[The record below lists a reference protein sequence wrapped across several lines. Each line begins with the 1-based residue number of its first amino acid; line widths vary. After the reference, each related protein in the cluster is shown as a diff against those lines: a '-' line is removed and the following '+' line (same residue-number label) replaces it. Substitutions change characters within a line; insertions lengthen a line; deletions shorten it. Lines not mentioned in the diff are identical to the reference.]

1 MYVTVSWYAC
11 EGNAAVPFCTMVE
24 WNQEFSSDMYDML
37 SKHAGDALPDGC
49 LCLIVGTG
57 QGGPKVI
64 EVWQTP
70 DDAQRHADA
79 TSGAISDMNFPPP
92 DRVSAFETS
101 AYVVVPG

>member
-1 MYVTVSWYAC
+1 MYLKISWQSN
-11 EGNAAVPFCTMVE
+11 ERNAAVPFCTMVE
-24 WNQEFSSDMYDML
+24 WDQDFSSDMYDML
-37 SKHAGDALPDGC
+37 TKHAGDGLPDGC

-70 DDAQRHADA
+70 DDAQRHAEA
-79 TSGAISDMNFPPP
+79 TSGDLSDMNFPPP

-101 AYVVVPG
+101 AYVLASG